1 MPAGDTTTDSYIDLD
16 ASVAWRPI
24 ALNGVE
30 ISLVGHNLT
39 DDVQRNAVALNRDVV
54 EQPGR
59 DVRLVLRKTF

>member
-1 MPAGDTTTDSYIDLD
+1 VPMGDTATDSYIDLD

-30 ISLVGHNLT
+30 VSLVGHNLT
-39 DDVQRNAVALNRDVV
+39 DDVHRNAVALNRDVV

-59 DVRLVLRKTF
+59 DVRIVLRRTF